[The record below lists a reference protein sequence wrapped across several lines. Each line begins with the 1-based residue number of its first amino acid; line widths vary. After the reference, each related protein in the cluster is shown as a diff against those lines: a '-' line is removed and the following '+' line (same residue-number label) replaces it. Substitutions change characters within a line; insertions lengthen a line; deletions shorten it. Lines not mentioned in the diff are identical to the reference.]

1 MPSMPCRGNIGDTS
15 SNHNCWNRHWLTPG
29 TRMWCM
35 CGTKCPSS
43 RPSRWDRAQ
52 LMVNMLS
59 SIAPRHMRQP
69 GSTSKRNPH
78 LKSQCSSCNIPKRGR
93 EAEKCEGF
101 RLGSTVV
108 IILIRNPH
116 IPTATAHVHY
126 LRTYSMNEF
135 RKFQSPF
142 SSQNTFPFF
151 FIFVSSL

>member
-1 MPSMPCRGNIGDTS
+1 MPSMPCPGNIGDTS
-15 SNHNCWNRHWLTPG
+15 LNHNCWNRHWPTPG

-69 GSTSKRNPH
+69 GSTSKGNPH

-108 IILIRNPH
+108 IIFNKEPAHSNGYSARSLI
-116 IPTATAHVHY
+116 THVLY
-126 LRTYSMNEF
+126 E
-135 RKFQSPF
+135 
-142 SSQNTFPFF
+142 
-151 FIFVSSL
+151 